1 MNIYHNDKVYN
12 FNSFSTTQKNDLPFD
27 LTVRNLI
34 SDDDRILIFQ
44 SIEKSASKFISNL
57 DVEESGTMSDQLNLS
72 LTYVNPVIATEYL
85 NNLILEFDLDGFLTG
100 RKHMKHT
107 IDFVQDL

>member
-1 MNIYHNDKVYN
+1 M
-12 FNSFSTTQKNDLPFD
+12 
-27 LTVRNLI
+27 RNLI

-85 NNLILEFDLDGFLTG
+85 NNLILEFDLDGISDRQKG
-100 RKHMKHT
+100 YERT
-107 IDFVQDL
+107 IDFVESRSVILERELEKLRKNRNLSLQIILQI